1 VFISFFRT
9 SHFINLLML
18 PLVLLVMWIFILP
31 KTEIG
36 NTENAF
42 PLFLYALH
50 GLREQRWLQIALSLL
65 IVVVQA
71 FYLTTVINR
80 QSVLRDSSNLP
91 ALMYVV
97 LMSCF
102 PEQLSF
108 NPLLFANFF
117 IIIFL
122 DRLFDMYHSE
132 TAVFQTFDAGLF
144 IGIASLFYWPC
155 LFLFPLIWASLVLI
169 RPFNLKE
176 WITSLLGVGFPFLV
190 FALFLFWFDLFTPDS
205 IRAVFEPLYRVQFT
219 AVFNETYVILFA
231 ILLFII
237 LASVYTF
244 FKEFRTFAKIKTRKF
259 LFLLVAFFLFAA
271 LSYLVSVKTTMVSLS
286 FLAVPLSVLFSNY
299 FVSIKRQIF
308 AEILFILLLAAVVYN
323 QVLFFLQFNSI

>member
-1 VFISFFRT
+1 
-9 SHFINLLML
+9 ML

-31 KTEIG
+31 KGEIG

-42 PLFLYALH
+42 PLFLYTLH
-50 GLREQRWLQIALSLL
+50 GIRELRWLQIALSLL
-65 IVVVQA
+65 IVVLQA
-71 FYLTTVINR
+71 FYLTSVINR

-117 IIIFL
+117 IIVFL
-122 DRLFDMYHSE
+122 DRLFDLYHSE
-132 TAVFQTFDAGLF
+132 SAVFQTFDAGLF
-144 IGIASLFYWPC
+144 IGIAALFYWPS
-155 LFLFPLIWASLVLI
+155 LFLFPLIWASLVLL

-176 WITSLLGVGFPFLV
+176 WITSLMGVGFPFMV
-190 FALFLFWFDLFTPDS
+190 FALFLFWFDLFTPAS
-205 IRAVFEPLYRVQFT
+205 ILAVFEPLYRVQFT
-219 AVFNETYVILFA
+219 AVFNETYIILFG

-244 FKEFRTFAKIKTRKF
+244 FKEFRSFAKIKTRKF
-259 LFLLVAFFLFAA
+259 LFLLVGFFLFAA
-271 LSYLVSVKTTMVSLS
+271 LSYMVSVKTTMVSLS

-299 FVSIKRQIF
+299 FVSIKNQII

-323 QVLFFLQFNSI
+323 QVLFFLQFNSL